1 MSNHIYSGNLKKKA
15 VNYNFLKKRL
25 DLNKK
30 LQNKDFSKWLFQK
43 IKVKKNE
50 KILDVGCGEGAQV
63 KKFIK
68 LISKKGNI
76 SCLDINQASINKLK
90 KDIGNKKNLQ
100 AVASDMRNLE
110 DIILTK
116 FKQKQFSLVHS
127 SYALYYSPKRLEV
140 LNTMY
145 KFLKNSGSI
154 YVFTPCLPHGMVSL
168 AKKFHKIPPL
178 VEDSLKFGNK
188 VLEKKL
194 RKMFWEVQ
202 INYFQSLIKI
212 ENLNDFKLFYQST
225 TYFNKKYQNNIYK
238 FVQNEI
244 LNNGHISFEK
254 NGYLIKGY
262 EKKNKFF

>member
-43 IKVKKNE
+43 IKVRKNE

-68 LISKKGNI
+68 IISKKGNI

-90 KDIGNKKNLQ
+90 KDIGNRENLQ

-116 FKQKQFSLVHS
+116 FKQKQFSLAHS

-154 YVFTPCLPHGMVSL
+154 YVFTPS
-168 AKKFHKIPPL
+168 K
-178 VEDSLKFGNK
+178 
-188 VLEKKL
+188 
-194 RKMFWEVQ
+194 
-202 INYFQSLIKI
+202 
-212 ENLNDFKLFYQST
+212 
-225 TYFNKKYQNNIYK
+225 
-238 FVQNEI
+238 
-244 LNNGHISFEK
+244 
-254 NGYLIKGY
+254 
-262 EKKNKFF
+262 

>member
-1 MSNHIYSGNLKKKA
+1 MSNHIYTGNLKKKA
-15 VNYNFLKKRL
+15 VNYSFLKKRL

-30 LQNKDFSKWLFQK
+30 LQNKDFTKWLFEK
-43 IKVKKNE
+43 IKIKKNE

-63 KKFIK
+63 KKFVK
-68 LISKKGNI
+68 LIGKEGNI

-90 KDIGNKKNLQ
+90 KDIGRKKNIQ
-100 AVASDMRNLE
+100 AIASDMRNLE
-110 DIILTK
+110 YVILKK
-116 FKQKQFSLVHS
+116 FKQKQFSLAHS

-140 LNTMY
+140 LKTMY
-145 KFLKNSGSI
+145 KFLKNNGSI

-188 VLEKKL
+188 VLEKKF
-194 RKMFWEVQ
+194 REMFWEVQ

-212 ENLNDFKLFYQST
+212 ENLADFKLFYQST
-225 TYFNKKYQNNIYK
+225 TYFNKKHQNRIYK
-238 FVQNEI
+238 YVQNKI

-254 NGYLIKGY
+254 NGYLIKGH
-262 EKKNKFF
+262 EKKNKFL